1 MRNNVFCILTI
12 FVSSLSLIGQDS
24 GSTPKLDLDST
35 ILEDTWRPIISI
47 PWVTYGGD
55 FGGVAGWHTSGISSD
70 SRIDPLFDR
79 LEQNGV
85 AAVVWFL
92 FGDGRGALTF
102 DPSGYVTGVVP
113 SFWADYHAVQ
123 AAAER
128 HHLRVVWVLTD
139 FEIGMPV
146 QVERGVQKRGRADLL
161 EDPAKR
167 HSLIKE
173 ALEPILKDKTASS
186 QVAGWIVIN
195 EPEHLLRSGYVTD
208 SAVRAF
214 VTETAAEIKHYHPEQ
229 PVGLANTDLTSMIQ
243 FSGLESLDFLVFH
256 HYGANLPPPAA
267 FVRDYL
273 RSRFNG
279 IARSKP
285 IFIGE
290 FNWNFPPGMDLDR
303 FVLTCRELGYS
314 GVWPWSLQNR
324 LNPTGSTGTD
334 TDPQFPLLATYG
346 KSMLAVKQASTDMPD
361 RKRVRKWAITE
372 LQTQLLP
379 EVERRVEAL
388 GGLPASHEAE
398 AKENREWAIRC
409 QNELSKSSEAMKAA
423 QKEARHDNGQIQ
435 LIQDNIDKQ
444 KRDLVTATERAR
456 MHSYLAHEASAELTW
471 LEVLEERLADTTA
484 LAAAVD
490 IDR

>member
-1 MRNNVFCILTI
+1 M
-12 FVSSLSLIGQDS
+12 

-35 ILEDTWRPIISI
+35 TLEYTWQPIISM
-47 PWVTYGGD
+47 PWITYGSD
-55 FGGVAGWHTSGISSD
+55 FGGVAGWHTSGISSN
-70 SRIDPLFDR
+70 SSIDPLFDR

-102 DPSGYVTGVVP
+102 DRSGYVTGMLP
-113 SFWADYHAVQ
+113 SFWADYHAVL

-139 FEIGMPV
+139 FEIGMPA
-146 QVERGVQKRGRADLL
+146 QVERGVQERGRADLL

-167 HSLIKE
+167 HSLIRE
-173 ALEPILKDKTASS
+173 ALEPILKDTTTSN

-229 PVGLANTDLTSMIQ
+229 PVGLANADLASMIQ
-243 FSGLESLDFLVFH
+243 FSDLESLDFLIFH
-256 HYGANLPPPAA
+256 QYGTNLPPPAA

-273 RSRFNG
+273 RKRFSG
-279 IARSKP
+279 VTRSKP

-290 FNWNFPPGMDLDR
+290 FNLNFPPGMDLDR
-303 FVLTCRELGYS
+303 FVLTCREFGYS
-314 GVWPWSLQNR
+314 GVWPWSIRNR
-324 LNPTGSTGTD
+324 LNPTGSMGTD
-334 TDPQFPLLATYG
+334 TDPQFPLLDTYG
-346 KSMLAVKQASTDMPD
+346 KSMLALKPGSAEIPD
-361 RKRVRKWAITE
+361 RKTVRKWAITE

-379 EVERRVEAL
+379 EVKRRAEAL
-388 GGLPASHEAE
+388 GGMPASHEAE

-409 QNELSKSSEAMKAA
+409 QNELSKSTEAMKAA
-423 QKEARHDNGQIQ
+423 QKEARRDNGQIQ

-444 KRDLVTATERAR
+444 KRDLATATERAR
-456 MHSYLAHEASAELTW
+456 MHSYLAHQASAELTW
-471 LEVLEERLADTTA
+471 LEALEVRLADTKA
-484 LAAAVD
+484 LASAVD

>member
-1 MRNNVFCILTI
+1 MRNNVVFILTI
-12 FVSSLSLIGQDS
+12 FVSSLSLMGQNM
-24 GSTPKLDLDST
+24 GSAPKLDLGST
-35 ILEDTWRPIISI
+35 TLEYTWQPIISM
-47 PWVTYGGD
+47 PWITYGSD
-55 FGGVAGWHTSGISSD
+55 FGGVAGWHTSGISSNTPL
-70 SRIDPLFDR
+70 DPLFDR

-102 DPSGYVTGVVP
+102 DRSGYVTGMLP
-113 SFWADYHAVQ
+113 SFWADYHAVL

-139 FEIGMPV
+139 FEIGMPA
-146 QVERGVQKRGRADLL
+146 QVERGVQERGRADLL

-167 HSLIKE
+167 HSLIRE
-173 ALEPILKDKTASS
+173 ALEPILKDTTASN

-229 PVGLANTDLTSMIQ
+229 PVGLANADLASMIQ
-243 FSGLESLDFLVFH
+243 FSDLESLDFLIFH
-256 HYGANLPPPAA
+256 QYGANLPPPAA

-273 RSRFNG
+273 RKRFSG
-279 IARSKP
+279 VARSKP

-290 FNWNFPPGMDLDR
+290 FNLNFPPGMDLER
-303 FVLTCRELGYS
+303 FVLTCRQLGYS
-314 GVWPWSLQNR
+314 GVWPWSIRNR
-324 LNPTGSTGTD
+324 LNPMGSMGTD
-334 TDPQFPLLATYG
+334 TDPQFPLLDTYG
-346 KSMLAVKQASTDMPD
+346 KSMLAVKPSSAEIPD
-361 RKRVRKWAITE
+361 RKTVRKWAITE

-379 EVERRVEAL
+379 EVKRRAEAL
-388 GGLPASHEAE
+388 GGMPASHEAE

-409 QNELSKSSEAMKAA
+409 QNELSKSSEAMKAER
-423 QKEARHDNGQIQ
+423 KEARHDNEQIQ

-471 LEVLEERLADTTA
+471 LEVLEERLADSKA
-484 LAAAVD
+484 LASAVD